1 MCTKSPTLSVI
12 SLLAFLWLSPLI
24 TRQAYS
30 ADLVSQE
37 TALQYIPKA
46 VAANLEKNQIPKEA
60 ISISVL
66 KIEPGRPGTISA
78 KTEVDWRSK
87 QAMNPAST
95 MKLVTTLAGLDVLG
109 PQYRWRTNVYTDGLI
124 RQGTLK
130 GNLYLQGTGDPKLV
144 PEEMAKLMKALQNLG
159 IQKIDGN
166 LFFDRSAYAPN
177 VMEHNTIDGESLRAY
192 NVPPDPLLY
201 AFRTLSF
208 QLGKSRT
215 ADFIDI
221 SYTPLLSQLK
231 VINQMQLIDQSCD
244 NWKSSIRFNLD
255 NEGDGATTNQLLT
268 AQFSG
273 SFPNTCKGVNYNVVA
288 LDANTFLT
296 QGFAAAWELAGGTWT
311 QAPTGKS
318 GTVPLAS
325 RLLLQFEGIA
335 LADDVQDINKY
346 SNNVMARQLML
357 TLALEKMGKPATT
370 ENGEL
375 VIQSWLKGLG
385 LQFPEL
391 VIENGS
397 GLSRNEAISA
407 EHMTQLLVAARNLSA
422 ADIFY
427 NSLPIA
433 GTDGTMRNRL
443 MAHLRKF
450 LHLKKKPEARI
461 KTGSLADVRAI
472 SGYVMSKSGKLYAVT
487 SFINHPNAWKGL
499 EAHDQLLAWLLDD
512 GPEPKQAR

>member
-1 MCTKSPTLSVI
+1 MQSISKPSLYLTKLLLIAGYFLFTSSVSANDRSTLPIPTSVSG
-12 SLLAFLWLSPLI
+12 SLE
-24 TRQAYS
+24 R
-30 ADLVSQE
+30 
-37 TALQYIPKA
+37 
-46 VAANLEKNQIPKEA
+46 NQIPLDTFSA
-60 ISISVL
+60 AVL
-66 KIEPGRPGTISA
+66 EIEPGQAGKHAA
-78 KTEVDWRSK
+78 KKVLDWRGK
-87 QAMNPAST
+87 EPMNPAST
-95 MKLVTTLAGLDVLG
+95 MKLLTTLSSLDILG
-109 PQYRWRTNVYTDGLI
+109 PQYRWRTNVYTDGVI

-144 PEEMAKLMKALQNLG
+144 PEELAKMMKDLQSLG

-166 LFFDRSAYAPN
+166 LFFDRSAYAPS

-192 NVPPDPLLY
+192 NAPPDPLLY

-221 SYTPLLSQLK
+221 SYSPALSQLK
-231 VINQMQLIDQSCD
+231 ISNQMQLVDRPCD
-244 NWKSSIRFNLD
+244 NWKSNIRFNLEP
-255 NEGDGATTNQLLT
+255 EGVSNTDQPLT

-273 SFPNTCKGVNYNVVA
+273 AFPSSCKGVNFNVVA

-311 QAPTGKS
+311 QPPVGKNA
-318 GTVPLAS
+318 TVPLAA
-325 RLLLQFEGIA
+325 RLLLQFEGIR
-335 LADDVQDINKY
+335 LADDVLDINKY
-346 SNNVMARQLML
+346 SNNVMARQLLL

-370 ENGEL
+370 ANGEM
-375 VIQSWLKGLG
+375 VIQSWLKQNGLEFQG
-385 LQFPEL
+385 L

-407 EHMTQLLVAARNLSA
+407 GQMNQLLLTARNLPVG
-422 ADIFY
+422 DIFY

-443 MAHLRKF
+443 MSQLRKF

-472 SGYVMSKSGKLYAVT
+472 SGYVLSKSGKMYAVT
-487 SFINHPNAWKGL
+487 SFINHPNAWRGL
-499 EAHDQLLAWLLDD
+499 EAHDQLLSWLLED
-512 GPEPKQAR
+512 GPEPKHAR